1 MDRSI
6 AVLKDI
12 SVTLKNDRPG
22 ELAKAV
28 TAIASVQV
36 NIEGFCEVDGKLHCV
51 TSDPKSAR
59 KALETVGFT
68 PTEQDLLVFAAD
80 DRPGF
85 LANVLRKLSDEEVNL
100 VASYTLTNTRI
111 GISVDQTP
119 RAKEILEELAPAA
132 MQRH

>member
-1 MDRSI
+1 VDRSI
-6 AVLKDI
+6 AVLKDVA
-12 SVTLKNDRPG
+12 VTLEHDRPG

-28 TAIASVQV
+28 TAIANMQV

-59 KALETVGFT
+59 KALETVGLT
-68 PTEQDLLVFAAD
+68 STEQDVLVLAAD

-85 LANVLRKLSDEEVNL
+85 LANVLRRLSEEEVNL
-100 VASYTLTNTRI
+100 IASYTLTNTRI
-111 GISVDQTP
+111 AISVDQTS

-132 MQRH
+132 ARRR